1 MSDLP
6 YRLSQGTHP
15 IEVSLRPEKTIK
27 ALKACLDRGYVHIR
41 FTDTR
46 GGTELGVPV
55 DTARSDLTQA
65 DFEQETGSLRL
76 VGQLTLDYV
85 PVRCIAEID
94 VRSLAGQ
101 GHLEILAE

>member
-6 YRLSQGTHP
+6 HRLSEGTHP
-15 IEVSLRPEKTIK
+15 VEVSLRPEKTIK

-46 GGTELGVPV
+46 GGTELGVPI
-55 DTARSDLTQA
+55 DTGLSDLTQA
-65 DFEQETGSLRL
+65 DFVQETGRLRL

-85 PVRCIAEID
+85 PVRCTAEID
-94 VRSLAGQ
+94 IPSLTGQ